1 MGTHPIFESDFDCL
15 TDLESRRIMAKRT
28 RKVVL
33 LVSTA
38 RGTALR
44 CERSSRRWKFLNIRN
59 TNLPSAA
66 RLLLNEQ
73 LSASGPAHAPT
84 KRWRVELGSPIP
96 RTTKWWRW
104 VFGDFARLLSH
115 K

>member
-84 KRWRVELGSPIP
+84 KMAGGAWEPHTQNYQVVAMGIRRLREAVES
-96 RTTKWWRW
+96 
-104 VFGDFARLLSH
+104 
-115 K
+115 